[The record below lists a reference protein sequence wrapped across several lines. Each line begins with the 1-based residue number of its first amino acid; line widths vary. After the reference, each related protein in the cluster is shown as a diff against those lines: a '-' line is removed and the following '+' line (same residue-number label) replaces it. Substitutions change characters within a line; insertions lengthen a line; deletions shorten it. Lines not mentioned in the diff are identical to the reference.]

1 MNILNMILLIQIDDF
16 LVDTLILAVVSFFF
30 SDYKNVT
37 IFRNYRTF

>member
-16 LVDTLILAVVSFFF
+16 LVDTLILAVVSFF